1 MAVPDRVNGVKTWRP
16 PISDDAPD
24 FVKRVTRMMI
34 EGKGELLP
42 VSALPVDGTFPTGTT
57 RYEKR
62 SIAQEI
68 PIWDPDICIQC
79 GLCALVCPHSTI
91 RTKAYDAS
99 ALDEAPAT
107 FQSLPWSGKELPGH
121 RLTVQVAPDDCT
133 GCGICV
139 DVCPAVSKEVA
150 KHKAINMEPKL
161 AHLERGAGELGVLPR
176 HPGPRPHGRRRS
188 RRSRAR
194 SCSSRCSSSPGRAP
208 AAARRRT

>member
-1 MAVPDRVNGVKTWRP
+1 MAREAGLGGRINTVMQTCFFALSGVLPQDEAIARIKDSIKKTYGKRGEVVLERNFAAVDGALGALHEVAVPDRVNGVKTWRP

-91 RTKAYDAS
+91 RTKAYEAS
-99 ALDEAPAT
+99 ALDEAPA
-107 FQSLPWSGKELPGH
+107 SRSS
-121 RLTVQVAPDDCT
+121 RC
-133 GCGICV
+133 
-139 DVCPAVSKEVA
+139 
-150 KHKAINMEPKL
+150 
-161 AHLERGAGELGVLPR
+161 RGA
-176 HPGPRPHGRRRS
+176 
-188 RRSRAR
+188 AR
-194 SCSSRCSSSPGRAP
+194 SCP
-208 AAARRRT
+208 ATG